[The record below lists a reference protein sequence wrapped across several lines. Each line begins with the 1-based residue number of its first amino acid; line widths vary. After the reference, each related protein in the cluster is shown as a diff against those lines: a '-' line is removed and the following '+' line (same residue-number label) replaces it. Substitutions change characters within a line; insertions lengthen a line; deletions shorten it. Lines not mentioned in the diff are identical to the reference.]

1 MIKNNKLFNLRCH
14 PTFQKSVPISNRL
27 YSKPY
32 PKSSLKLKI
41 PTSPE
46 SDGEIYLTPN
56 TSVALPD
63 DKADSPTIKEN
74 NNGMGNL
81 FGRLRERNTKQQP
94 TSLNGYRQNK
104 IQSMGNIPERNG
116 HQMIK
121 NNHHQNGGDGN
132 GQQTNGDGDGEDQ
145 IDSGMDEN
153 TYCTPENSFNGM
165 HRMKSL
171 GNLSQYEMSFGTT
184 PKSLAKLKEELEMR
198 QLALTKRRSLT
209 NLYES
214 NLKQTEANERAND
227 NNESIFGPKSTSQ
240 TTKYKRKIGIGDTK
254 YIGIDD
260 NTPDKSYQ
268 LTKMKSLGTIPD
280 LVSERISYDPF
291 WTPMVGRRHP
301 ASMCNGSSGGGGRN
315 SADDDCQSLRTFN
328 DSNGSSDFDDESD
341 FLRHQPDEHVR
352 FMNETD
358 LMRGSFERGFRRS
371 CNRKYDDTAKQP
383 LRQSDGLF
391 QIPLPVG
398 KKTISHRQQQQKSQ
412 PQGVE
417 QRNRSSVHSL
427 PSDGRFD
434 VIIRYDLYS
443 VLSPSLP
450 SHKILQKKKKT
461 KKKCKV

>member
-1 MIKNNKLFNLRCH
+1 MFNLRCH

-32 PKSSLKLKI
+32 PKTALKLKI

-46 SDGEIYLTPN
+46 SDGEVYLTPN

-63 DKADSPTIKEN
+63 DQADILLTKEDGD
-74 NNGMGNL
+74 GMPNM
-81 FGRLRERNTKQQP
+81 FGRLRERNTKQP
-94 TSLNGYRQNK
+94 TSSLNGYRANK
-104 IQSMGNIPERNG
+104 IQSMSNIPERNG
-116 HQMIK
+116 HGTIK
-121 NNHHQNGGDGN
+121 NHRHQNGTAAAGGVN
-132 GQQTNGDGDGEDQ
+132 GLQTNGTTGAGDGEDQ
-145 IDSGMDEN
+145 VDSGMDEN

-165 HRMKSL
+165 HRMQSL
-171 GNLSQYEMSFGTT
+171 GNLSQYEMSFGAT

-214 NLKQTEANERAND
+214 NLKQSECND
-227 NNESIFGPKSTSQ
+227 GAGDKRESIFGPKP
-240 TTKYKRKIGIGDTK
+240 TTHTAKYKRKIGIGDTK

-301 ASMCNGSSGGGGRN
+301 ASLCNGSSGGNGGGGDNDR
-315 SADDDCQSLRTFN
+315 QSTRTFD

-371 CNRKYDDTAKQP
+371 YNRKYDDTAKQP
-383 LRQSDGLF
+383 LRQSDGYF
-391 QIPLPVG
+391 QMPPPVG
-398 KKTISHRQQQQKSQ
+398 KKPISHRQQQQQSQ
-412 PQGVE
+412 GGE

-427 PSDGRFD
+427 PSDGRFE

-443 VLSPSLP
+443 VLSFPFSP
-450 SHKILQKKKKT
+450 FSPINKNKQKKKD
-461 KKKCKV
+461 KK